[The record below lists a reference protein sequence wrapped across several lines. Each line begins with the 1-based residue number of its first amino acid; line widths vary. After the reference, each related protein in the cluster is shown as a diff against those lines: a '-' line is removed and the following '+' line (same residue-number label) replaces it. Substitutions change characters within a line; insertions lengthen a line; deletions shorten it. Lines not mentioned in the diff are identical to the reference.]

1 MIIYVLNFSEIV
13 VEVGIVGEVSRRCN
27 NRQWYIKQEAMQDA
41 MRCKT
46 SGALLSESS
55 VVQAICPQTSQYF
68 VTTSDSCQVV

>member
-1 MIIYVLNFSEIV
+1 MLSFLAIV

-55 VVQAICPQTSQYF
+55 VVQAIYVIIGRINTMLGTHQA
-68 VTTSDSCQVV
+68 